1 MPLVPLH
8 QDFAA
13 LGILGI
19 DHCERNGHHYSF
31 GLQHLTDTEKQLT
44 KRHHPDLY
52 VERHGNLFLNIQN
65 GQVRCGS
72 LQKAAFGVVFEP
84 DFNNL
89 TPLKDWDVKW

>member
-1 MPLVPLH
+1 MFTQH
-8 QDFAA
+8 I
-13 LGILGI
+13 GIL
-19 DHCERNGHHYSF
+19 
-31 GLQHLTDTEKQLT
+31 
-44 KRHHPDLY
+44 RHHML
-52 VERHGNLFLNIQN
+52 NKIFLFLNIQN